1 MDNILNKIK
10 TMGLFE
16 INQMLIKS
24 SHFDYPKEV
33 INALET
39 RKATLSIE
47 DALIPPSE
55 GVSVDWEQS

>member
-47 DALIPPSE
+47 DALIPPNE
-55 GVSVDWEQS
+55 GVSVDW

>member
-39 RKATLSIE
+39 RKVTLSIE

-55 GVSVDWEQS
+55 GVSVD

>member
-55 GVSVDWEQS
+55 GVSVE

>member
-10 TMGLFE
+10 TMGLIE

-55 GVSVDWEQS
+55 GVSVD